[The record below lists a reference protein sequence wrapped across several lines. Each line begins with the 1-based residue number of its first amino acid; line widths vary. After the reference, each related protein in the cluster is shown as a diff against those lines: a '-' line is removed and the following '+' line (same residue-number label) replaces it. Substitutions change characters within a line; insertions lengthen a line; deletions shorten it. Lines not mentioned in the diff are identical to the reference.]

1 MATVTSF
8 LHAILHY
15 VRAGWNYIY
24 TLIHRRRNRHPDAD
38 GDTNNGI
45 LLSLFTG
52 QRRTVKFDDTG
63 IQVAIGNQIAEGGF
77 SYIFEA
83 YPMNQNDNSGV
94 NNEPRMKY
102 VLKRINCSNNH
113 ELIQACK
120 SEANVHR
127 ILFQSSSASS
137 QRKTNNHPNLLELLG
152 LKFDN
157 RECCYM
163 LFPYIPQS
171 LRGEITKRNM
181 LNEGSRQRMPFSTRE
196 VLQIFGGLVDALIA
210 MHDANLSHRDV
221 KIENVLLKK
230 SDHCGYRVET
240 YDHYIPV
247 LMDYGSAGPLKTIVQ
262 VMNMSSLQQQQHQ
275 TSSLLSTTTTKV
287 VEDASMFTTMSYRP
301 PELFEGGMTTMKQT
315 STSEGA
321 ENVLDY
327 GKVDVW

>member
-1 MATVTSF
+1 MSTVTSF

-15 VRAGWNYIY
+15 VRAGWNYIFS
-24 TLIHRRRNRHPDAD
+24 LIHRRRSRHPSDA
-38 GDTNNGI
+38 DTNNGI
-45 LLSLFTG
+45 LFSLFTG
-52 QRRTVKFDDTG
+52 QRRTVKFDDSG

-83 YPMNQNDNSGV
+83 YPMNLNDNSEV
-94 NNEPRMKY
+94 DNELRMKF

-127 ILFQSSSASS
+127 VLFQSSSASS
-137 QRKTNNHPNLLELLG
+137 QRTTKHPNLLELLG

-163 LFPYIPQS
+163 LFTYIPHS
-171 LRGEITKRNM
+171 LRGEITKRNI

-230 SDHCGYRVET
+230 SDHCGYRVDT
-240 YDHYIPV
+240 TDHYIPV
-247 LMDYGSAGPLKTIVQ
+247 LMDYGSAGPLKTTIQ

-275 TSSLLSTTTTKV
+275 MSSLLSTTTTKV
-287 VEDASMFTTMSYRP
+287 VEDASMFTTMAYRP
-301 PELFEGGMTTMKQT
+301 PELFEGGLSTTKYT
-315 STSEGA
+315 TTSEGA
-321 ENVLDY
+321 DNVLDY